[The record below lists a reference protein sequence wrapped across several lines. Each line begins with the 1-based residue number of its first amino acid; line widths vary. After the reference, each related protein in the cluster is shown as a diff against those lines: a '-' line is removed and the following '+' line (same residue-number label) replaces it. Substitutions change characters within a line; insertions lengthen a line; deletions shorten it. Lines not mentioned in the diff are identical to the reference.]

1 MPRRDIPLSQSTLLG
16 AYLHGYMADTWVE
29 DNSDMDLL
37 ALDLITGLGR
47 AIEEIRN
54 GKDRIYI
61 ERSL

>member
-1 MPRRDIPLSQSTLLG
+1 
-16 AYLHGYMADTWVE
+16 MADAWVE